1 VRRYVGEER
10 LGRDPAGREGA
21 GRDAPVGDHTSL
33 LPAPPRRAV
42 AAVGASAP
50 IHPND
55 DGLPAAVFRR
65 AALVRATVRYRPA
78 GVRTTLTRLPG
89 HVRSVSR
96 RSCRGYVE
104 QEACPSAA
112 EGRRPGG
119 GLRRGGTATG
129 AGCLPQSPSGQAPG
143 ELPDAKG
150 EVVASR
156 ESTVCSDATEDRPLG
171 TTAHLASG
179 NSTDHRRPGNL
190 RL

>member
-1 VRRYVGEER
+1 MRRHRALAELPRYAVRRYVDEER

-42 AAVGASAP
+42 AAVGAFSP
-50 IHPND
+50 IHPNV

-65 AALVRATVRYRPA
+65 AALGRATVRHRPA

-104 QEACPSAA
+104 QEACPST
-112 EGRRPGG
+112 PGG
-119 GLRRGGTATG
+119 GGPGTGLRRGTRATG
-129 AGCLPQSPSGQAPG
+129 AGGERQFQAGGSRLATTSP
-143 ELPDAKG
+143 
-150 EVVASR
+150 
-156 ESTVCSDATEDRPLG
+156 
-171 TTAHLASG
+171 LASG
-179 NSTDHRRPGNL
+179 NSSG
-190 RL
+190 